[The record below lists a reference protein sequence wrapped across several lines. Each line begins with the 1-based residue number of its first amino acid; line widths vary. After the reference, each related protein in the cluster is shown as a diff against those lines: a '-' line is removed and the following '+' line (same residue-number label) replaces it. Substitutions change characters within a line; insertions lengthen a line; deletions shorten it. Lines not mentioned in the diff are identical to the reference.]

1 MNNAELYGN
10 IPMQVL
16 EQLGFPLNYLQLSL
30 EQKDFIDHIFDGT
43 AEVYA
48 KNLKMQDKIY
58 HLEDKVAD
66 LQHELNNLAG
76 EK

>member
-16 EQLGFPLNYLQLSL
+16 EQLDFPLNYLQLSL
-30 EQKDFIDHIFDGT
+30 EQKDLIDHMFNGT
-43 AEVYA
+43 AEIYA
-48 KNLKMQDKIY
+48 KNLKMQDEIY
-58 HLEDKVAD
+58 RLEDKVAD
-66 LQHELNNLAG
+66 LQHELKDLAG